1 MLGITESKE
10 ELVDD
15 ICKIIKLT
23 KTNTA
28 IQEIILQN
36 FRAKVNTQM
45 KNNPEITNDLF
56 LRSVAT
62 VRIYSAHHVSIQVP
76 PNLST
81 DLDKFLKSGIND
93 LGGISPVTLDW
104 VNPDHLWPNLNKLS
118 DDVEAT
124 KQKLTKRLPV
134 YPSHIKKDWL
144 NDKIFEKANNII
156 DTNGYPKI

>member
-1 MLGITESKE
+1 
-10 ELVDD
+10 
-15 ICKIIKLT
+15 
-23 KTNTA
+23 
-28 IQEIILQN
+28 
-36 FRAKVNTQM
+36 
-45 KNNPEITNDLF
+45 LF
-56 LRSVAT
+56 LRAVAT
-62 VRIYSAHHVSIQVP
+62 VRIHSAKHVSIQVP

-81 DLDKFLKSGIND
+81 DLNKFLKSGIND

-118 DDVEAT
+118 EDVEAT
-124 KQKLTKRLPV
+124 EQKLIKRLPV